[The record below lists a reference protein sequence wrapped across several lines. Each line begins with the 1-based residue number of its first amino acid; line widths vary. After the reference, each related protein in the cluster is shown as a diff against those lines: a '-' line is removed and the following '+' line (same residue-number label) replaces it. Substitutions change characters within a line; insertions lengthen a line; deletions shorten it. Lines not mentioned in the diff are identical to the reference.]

1 MEKERGVEA
10 VLVNSETQQY
20 IIIAVGSPVAVNLH
34 SALVWAHGQITR
46 AMQFTLSNRWNWL
59 HMGRLKLN

>member
-1 MEKERGVEA
+1 MERERGVEA

-34 SALVWAHGQITR
+34 PLGSRPDNEGYAVYLV
-46 AMQFTLSNRWNWL
+46 
-59 HMGRLKLN
+59 K